1 MGVSRVRGTFNEVAG
16 TITIGETIEESSV
29 EAEVQAASVHT
40 RNEGRDEHLR
50 SADFFD
56 VEKFPVW
63 TFKSTAVRAD
73 GDEIEL
79 DGDLTLHGETR
90 PVTLSGEFIGVTVNP
105 SGIPALGL
113 EASTEISRK
122 DFGLTWN
129 VALEAG
135 GMMVSD
141 KVKIELDVQLN
152 PTACV
157 LRPLAAIRRRPVPC
171 PPAAQISSVS
181 LDGRLSSPPDE
192 RPSLF
197 LKSAPC
203 GGMGAR
209 WRGRRAWR
217 ELGHPRAAM
226 LRISRFCCTPA
237 KWARGE
243 VGAPRGGAHREVGRA
258 AKVMQ

>member
-1 MGVSRVRGTFNEVAG
+1 MSTPLPQGVTSGEWVIDPAHTEAGFSVRHMGVSRVRGTFNEVAG

-73 GDEIEL
+73 GDEIEI

-105 SGIPALGL
+105 SGISALGL

-152 PTACV
+152 PKA
-157 LRPLAAIRRRPVPC
+157 
-171 PPAAQISSVS
+171 
-181 LDGRLSSPPDE
+181 
-192 RPSLF
+192 
-197 LKSAPC
+197 
-203 GGMGAR
+203 
-209 WRGRRAWR
+209 
-217 ELGHPRAAM
+217 
-226 LRISRFCCTPA
+226 
-237 KWARGE
+237 
-243 VGAPRGGAHREVGRA
+243 
-258 AKVMQ
+258 